1 MKLFQFA
8 ILWHP
13 TEQQRKDG
21 QLDKILVDVGSF
33 LQKDQNTA
41 LLAIARLIPEEYA
54 NQLEQVEIVIRP
66 F

>member
-21 QLDKILVDVGSF
+21 QTDKILVDVGSF

-41 LLAIARLIPEEYA
+41 LLAVARLIPEEYA
-54 NQLEQVEIVIRP
+54 SQLDQVEIAIRP

>member
-21 QLDKILVDVGSF
+21 QTDKVVKDVSTL

-41 LLAIARLIPEEYA
+41 LLAIARLIPEEYSA
-54 NQLEQVEIVIRP
+54 QLDQVEIAIRP